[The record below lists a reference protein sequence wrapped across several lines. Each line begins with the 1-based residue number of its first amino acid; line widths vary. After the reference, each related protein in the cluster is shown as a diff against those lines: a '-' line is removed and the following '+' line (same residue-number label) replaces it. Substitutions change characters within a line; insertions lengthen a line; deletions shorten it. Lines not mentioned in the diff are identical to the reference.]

1 VAWTGLK
8 NSVDSL
14 VGTTGEGIKAA
25 RFLTQAA
32 QDLSQFTAG
41 LNKEMQAQAKGAP
54 SPGADETNRHLNR
67 LVFGED
73 TNEGALDIIKRK
85 FGWLAHPSEWFGG
98 TPLTAPAG
106 APPAASTNGAA
117 PLFLGRDVH
126 SPQTGPYA
134 YFPGAPKPAAQAE
147 QAVSVSGQ
155 ARVDHEITVRIEP
168 SPLLTAIVDQARQQT
183 DFTVPL
189 IGGGTGRM
197 DSDAAPHRGGIGHQ

>member
-1 VAWTGLK
+1 
-8 NSVDSL
+8 
-14 VGTTGEGIKAA
+14 
-25 RFLTQAA
+25 
-32 QDLSQFTAG
+32 LSQFTAG